1 MSLYWDLASVVD
13 NGTFMFCRTFKK
25 IIFETFNKTI
35 IGVYLPDNSN
45 RVSVCLRLNKLNL
58 FISAL
63 IEHLADTKVKHPV
76 DLADAFD
83 ELKLSNCKLL
93 EQIKKAEKEL
103 YELFSEYHSAKKKYQ
118 KNNCNHL
125 RYIEEKE
132 NHLKRLLK
140 KKGDVMVIKK
150 ILEKDLSDIME
161 KVQSLEQDNRDL
173 NNKVRRFDA
182 VTDKEI
188 YQNQD
193 DLYSSRIKNLEGQIK
208 KLSEQNK
215 RLFKEKLEYQNKS
228 NISEKLLESIKDEF
242 GHKIDCLEKQILE
255 QGDDIAKKEAEL
267 SYLHYVSG
275 HKSTQIGKLKRDV
288 ENLLTRLQQ
297 SNKLNVSS
305 DQTSK
310 FAHNLLHG
318 DFKVSH

>member
-1 MSLYWDLASVVD
+1 
-13 NGTFMFCRTFKK
+13 MFCRTFKN
-25 IIFETFNKTI
+25 IIFETFNKII
-35 IGVYLPDNSN
+35 IGVYLPDNSR

-63 IEHLADTKVKHPV
+63 IEHLADTKVKLPV

-83 ELKLSNCKLL
+83 ELKLSNCILL

-103 YELFSEYHSAKKKYQ
+103 YELSSEYHSAKKKYQ
-118 KNNCNHL
+118 KSNCNHL

-140 KKGDVMVIKK
+140 EKGDVMVIKE

-182 VTDKEI
+182 VTDKVI

-208 KLSEQNK
+208 MLSEQNK
-215 RLFKEKLEYQNKS
+215 RLFKEKLDYQNKS
-228 NISEKLLESIKDEF
+228 NISKKLLESIKDEF
-242 GHKIDCLEKQILE
+242 GYKIDCLEKQISE

-275 HKSTQIGKLKRDV
+275 HKSIQIGKLKRDV

-297 SNKLNVSS
+297 SNKLNVSL
-305 DQTSK
+305 DETTK
-310 FAHNLLHG
+310 LAHNLLHG